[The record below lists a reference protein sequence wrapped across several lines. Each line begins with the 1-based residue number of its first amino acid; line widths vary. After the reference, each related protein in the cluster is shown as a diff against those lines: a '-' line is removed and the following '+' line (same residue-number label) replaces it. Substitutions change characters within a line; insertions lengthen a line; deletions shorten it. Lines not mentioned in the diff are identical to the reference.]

1 MNGEA
6 LALIPRGIVKLN
18 GEIVHGW
25 IEFET
30 EANSFYEADTFS
42 LSFAIDA
49 PDGKPAAWFIDQAEI
64 LVELLVA
71 VFDGAAANA
80 DILEPATSIF
90 YGRVDDLDYDP
101 AEGVVELSGRDLTG
115 KLIDTKT
122 TGKWQNLPASEIVRI
137 IAGKNGL
144 TPVVTATAGKAGAYY
159 EIDHVTLTHA
169 RSEWDLLTYLAEK
182 TGKVVSVQGKALHF
196 EDKPEAGA
204 SNFLIEWVRPS
215 DVRAYPVGNVERL
228 SFSKSLTVA
237 RDVAVKVRSWNAK
250 KKTAINVT
258 AKATKTK
265 TTALSD
271 AAQPEGDAQVYS
283 YSIPGLT
290 QEQAL
295 QRAQELLRQI
305 SAHELKLA
313 FSAPGTHAL
322 NIRTLIEV
330 RGTGTRFDTLYY
342 PDTITRRLAPD
353 DGGYSMEVSAKNHDP
368 NSEVLV

>member
-1 MNGEA
+1 MNGQA
-6 LALIPRGIVKLN
+6 STLIPRGIVKLN

-30 EANSFYEADTFS
+30 EANNFYEADTFS

-49 PDGKPAAWFIDQAEI
+49 PDGKPAAWFIDQTEI

-71 VFDGAAANA
+71 VFDGATPNA

-228 SFSKSLTVA
+228 SFSKSLTLA
-237 RDVAVKVRSWNAK
+237 KDVIVKVRSWNPKQKRAF
-250 KKTAINVT
+250 TTQAR
-258 AKATKTK
+258 ATKRPG
-265 TTALSD
+265 TAL
-271 AAQPEGDAQVYS
+271 AQEAQPDGDAQVYS
-283 YSIPGLT
+283 FSKPGLSK
-290 QEQAL
+290 EDAL
-295 QRAQELLRQI
+295 VYAQQKLSEI

-322 NIRTLIEV
+322 DIRTLIEV

-342 PDTITRRLAPD
+342 PDTITRRLVPD